1 MMDYKEAI
9 SILHPNTSK
18 DAIWDIETNGK
29 NGEEVVKEAC
39 IVACEAMDELLEYKQ
54 LGELEEI
61 RKELEKDAMR
71 KRYHCEDCS
80 HLVSR
85 TKGKR
90 GAITGTCDIKRYRG
104 RRAGRTAACK
114 RFKMY
119 V

>member
-9 SILHPNTSK
+9 SILHTNTSK
-18 DAIWDIETNGK
+18 DAIWEIEASGK
-29 NGEEVVKEAC
+29 NGAEAVKEAC
-39 IVACEAMDELLEYKQ
+39 IVACDSMDELMKYKQ
-54 LGELEEI
+54 LGTLEEI
-61 RKELEKDAMR
+61 RKLIEKDTMH

-114 RFKMY
+114 KFKMY